1 MALLWNLQDVD
12 DTLWLAKQNPSRGRT
27 GVWRGTIVIC
37 CLRTDGWCGS
47 KHIHSVG
54 GGGGGGGGSSGGGG
68 CNIVHT
74 GIHFISILHALL
86 VSYQETELRPQ
97 EVPGVPPCL
106 KTELLTSPYQ
116 LA

>member
-1 MALLWNLQDVD
+1 MWM
-12 DTLWLAKQNPSRGRT
+12 TPSGLPNKIRAGAAQEC
-27 GVWRGTIVIC
+27 GRGTVVMC

-74 GIHFISILHALL
+74 GMFISFQLYMRCLFRIKRQNSDLRKCP
-86 VSYQETELRPQ
+86 ELPRASRQ
-97 EVPGVPPCL
+97 SC
-106 KTELLTSPYQ
+106 
-116 LA
+116 

>member
-74 GIHFISILHALL
+74 GMFISFQFYMRCLFPIKRQN
-86 VSYQETELRPQ
+86 SDLRKCPEFPRASRQ
-97 EVPGVPPCL
+97 SC
-106 KTELLTSPYQ
+106 
-116 LA
+116 